1 MKLFSNSVFRSIL
14 FALILFCT
22 LFFPLYFLLPT
33 LSEKNRIF
41 LALLISIIVVIETI
55 GFVLILIKTFIKPI
69 SEINDVSKKLS
80 LGDYEAK
87 INLKH
92 ADSELKNLS
101 LNINNLAN
109 EFENLEQMRKSFVAN
124 ASHELRSPLASMQG
138 FLQAMLDGTIEDKDK
153 TQYLQIVFNETKR
166 LGALINS
173 MLDLSRLES
182 GAMPLNHQ
190 HFDVNILINTVIDK
204 FKPALGEKNI
214 RISSSFENEKEP
226 VLADKEKITQVLINL
241 IDNAVKYSP
250 QNSKI
255 SVSTQLKANKVYVS
269 VKDNGEG
276 IGKKEQMFIW
286 DRFYM
291 TDKARTPSKN
301 KGTGLGLSI
310 VKRIIDDH
318 KESIRVESRK
328 GEGATFVFTL
338 TSSDSDNTLKN
349 KLGSETVK

>member
-1 MKLFSNSVFRSIL
+1 MKLFSNSIFRSVM
-14 FALILFCT
+14 FAIILFCT
-22 LFFPLYFLLPT
+22 LFFPLFFLLPT
-33 LSEKNRIF
+33 LSDNNRIF
-41 LALLISIIVVIETI
+41 LALLLTIIVIIEI
-55 GFVLILIKTFIKPI
+55 IVYVFIIIKTYTKPV
-69 SEINDVSKKLS
+69 SEINKVAKKLS

-87 INLKH
+87 INLKQ

-124 ASHELRSPLASMQG
+124 ASHELRSPLTSMQG
-138 FLQAMLDGTIEDKDK
+138 FLQAMLDGTIEDKDRP
-153 TQYLQIVFNETKR
+153 QYLQIVFNETKR

-182 GAMPLNHQ
+182 GAMPLNPQ
-190 HFDVNILINTVIDK
+190 SFDVNELINSVVDR
-204 FKPALGEKNI
+204 FKPALHNKNI
-214 RISSSFENEKEP
+214 DIKLALEKP
-226 VLADKEKITQVLINL
+226 TAYVFADKDKITQVLTNL
-241 IDNAVKYSP
+241 IDNAIKYSSD
-250 QNSKI
+250 NSDI
-255 SVSTQLKANKVYVS
+255 TVTTQLKGNKVYVS
-269 VKDNGEG
+269 IKDHGEG

-291 TDKARTPSKN
+291 ADKARTPSKS

-318 KESIRVESRK
+318 KESIRVDSRK

-338 TSSDSDNTLKN
+338 TAHKAENLSKQKDGTDNT
-349 KLGSETVK
+349 